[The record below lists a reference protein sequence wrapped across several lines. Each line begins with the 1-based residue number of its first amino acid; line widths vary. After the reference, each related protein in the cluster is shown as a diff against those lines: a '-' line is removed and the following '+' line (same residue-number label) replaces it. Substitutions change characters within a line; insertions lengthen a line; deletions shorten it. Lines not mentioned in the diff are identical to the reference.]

1 MSNFEDRLLS
11 ALKDEMRTRMANGTT
26 TVAPAPARRSRR
38 LVGLAAAVA
47 GVAAA
52 STAAVVVLGGAGSEP
67 AYAVSTSA
75 DGGVS
80 VRINSFTDPEGL
92 ERELAEAGVAAHV
105 DYLPEGQTCKGP
117 RGEHGD
123 RGNGFATAIRRNG
136 VGIAFEIEK
145 GQVPEGFTL
154 VLSVTKS
161 AGGDSAPPSATA
173 MEIVQGPVSECEPVS
188 APQAPPADGYTHEKT
203 QDDKGEEK
211 PKDGSTVERF
221 KGPEDGPQTSQIQ
234 PGDGPTITATTN
246 P

>member
-1 MSNFEDRLLS
+1 MSSFEDRLLS
-11 ALKDEMRTRMANGTT
+11 ALKDEMRTRMAAGTT

-52 STAAVVVLGGAGSEP
+52 STAVAVVLGGAGGEP
-67 AYAVSTSA
+67 AHAVTTSA
-75 DGGVS
+75 DGEVS
-80 VRINSFTDPEGL
+80 VRIHSFTDPEGL
-92 ERELAEAGVAAHV
+92 ERELAAAGVPARV

-117 RGEHGD
+117 RGEHGG
-123 RGNGFATAIRRNG
+123 RGEGFATAIRRNG
-136 VGIAFEIEK
+136 DGIAFDIEK

-154 VLSVTKS
+154 VVSVTKS

-188 APQAPPADGYTHEKT
+188 APQAPPADGHTRERT
-203 QDDKGEEK
+203 QDEEGERRPE
-211 PKDGSTVERF
+211 DGGTVERF
-221 KGPEDGPQTSQIQ
+221 KGPDDGTQTSQIQ
-234 PGDGPTITATTN
+234 PGDGPAITATTN